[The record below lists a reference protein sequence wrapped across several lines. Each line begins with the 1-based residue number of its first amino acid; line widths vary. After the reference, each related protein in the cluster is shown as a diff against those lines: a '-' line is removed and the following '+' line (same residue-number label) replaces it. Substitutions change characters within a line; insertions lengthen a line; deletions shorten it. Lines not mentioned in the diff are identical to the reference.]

1 MTGRLPTNLDNLLHL
16 RSTETVRVEFKAS
29 WDKHIREATV
39 RTVCAFANDLL
50 NLNGGYVILGV
61 ESDEQGR
68 ARLPPKGIDDQN
80 IDRIQ
85 LELSGA
91 CKSISPEYLPHMF
104 VEQFEGNTILV
115 VWAAAGDNRPY
126 EAPGRRGG
134 RAYWVRSGS
143 ETIEAKG
150 DLRRQLIEQA
160 AKIPFDDRRSLAA
173 TVDDISA
180 SLIRQFLADIR
191 SYLASNEG
199 KIDEVEVYRRLRLVV
214 KVNDHEIPRNV
225 ALLFFNDGPERFFP
239 GAYVEVVQF
248 GEGGD
253 LIQEKSFLGPLHE
266 QIRTCLRYLDGL
278 GGALLQKVR
287 GQAEVERTVPYP
299 YEAMEEALVNAV
311 YHRGYNGPP
320 EPVKVYL
327 YPDRM
332 EITSYPGP
340 VPGILKEHLE
350 AGGRIPP
357 VAARNRRIG
366 EFLKELRLAEG
377 RGTGIPKIRRRMQ
390 ENGSPEAGFQF
401 DDERTYFTVV
411 LPVHPRYKTLH
422 ALREAA
428 RLWAVGQRDDAISH
442 LQRAFVA
449 QPSSGVLTGQIIEYA
464 FAVDD
469 EERARD
475 VLEVFGREK
484 VKSEASK
491 PYLTMAR
498 LLMDRQRVKE
508 AAQFLEQVPAVRT
521 AAETLEMAILR
532 KRAKNYQEAHKLFTQ
547 AYSVNPDDPK
557 IIHEFAQTKLQLAV
571 GLHKKGK
578 RADNH
583 LKKRLE
589 KEAVELL
596 RRAIQL
602 ADSPTRRAWCWYDL
616 ARALDWLRE
625 PRSEVE
631 KAFLQARTLLP
642 NESRFEET
650 YERWRNKGSNR
661 KR

>member
-29 WDKHIREATV
+29 WDKHISEATV

-68 ARLPPKGIDDQN
+68 AKLPPKGLDDQD

-85 LELSGA
+85 RELSGA
-91 CKSISPEYLPHMF
+91 CKAISPEYLPHMF
-104 VEQFEGNTILV
+104 VEQFEEKTILV

-143 ETIEAKG
+143 ETIQAKG

-160 AKIPFDDRRSLAA
+160 AKIPFDDRRSLTA

-180 SLIRQFLADIR
+180 GLIRQFLADIR

-199 KIDEVEVYRRLRLVV
+199 KMDEPEVYRRLRLVV

-248 GEGGD
+248 DEGGD
-253 LIQEKSFLGPLHE
+253 LIEEKSFRGPLHE

-278 GGALLQKVR
+278 GGALVQKVR

-299 YEAMEEALVNAV
+299 YEAMEEAIVNAL
-311 YHRGYNGPP
+311 YHRGYDGPP

-340 VPGILKEHLE
+340 VPGILNEHLD
-350 AGGRIPP
+350 AGGRIPA

-390 ENGSPEAGFQF
+390 ENGSPQAEFHF
-401 DDERTYFTVV
+401 DDERTYFTVL

-428 RLWAVGQRDDAISH
+428 RLWAVGEKDDAITH

-449 QPSSGVLTGQIIEYA
+449 QPSSGVLAGQIIEYA

-508 AAQFLEQVPAVRT
+508 AAQFLGQVPAVRT
-521 AAETLEMAILR
+521 VAETLEMAILR

-547 AYSVNPDDPK
+547 AYSVNQDDPK
-557 IIHEFAQTKLQLAV
+557 IIHEFAQTKLSIARSLWKRPDIPT
-571 GLHKKGK
+571 KK
-578 RADNH
+578 H
-583 LKKRLE
+583 LN

-602 ADSPTRRAWCWYDL
+602 ADSPTRRAWCWYNL
-616 ARALDWLRE
+616 AGALDWLRE
-625 PRSEVE
+625 PKSEVE
-631 KAFLQARTLLP
+631 KAYLEARALLP
-642 NESRFEET
+642 GEPRFEEA